1 MHFPVYAAGPH
12 CANPSFDRA
21 LYHKPWSF
29 IQNLLDTGTAFR
41 IDEFK
46 KNLGVQ
52 LCKAAPTLRQIAD
65 FGCAE
70 AVKTLS
76 NRGNLIQ
83 FASGA
88 QGKIGKPD
96 SINYPIPCVGARNR
110 PQWCQNSILY
120 AEAKFE
126 NRQREAIAQ

>member
-1 MHFPVYAAGPH
+1 MPFPVYAAGPH
-12 CANPSFDRA
+12 CANPSLDQP
-21 LYHKPWSF
+21 LYHESWSR
-29 IQNLLDTGTAFR
+29 IQKLLDSGTAFR
-41 IDEFK
+41 ISMFDKRE
-46 KNLGVQ
+46 GVQ
-52 LCKAAPTLRQIAD
+52 LCKAAPTSQQLED
-65 FGCAE
+65 YGCAE

-76 NRGNLIQ
+76 NRGNLIA
-83 FASGA
+83 FALGA

-126 NRQREAIAQ
+126 NRQREAIAL